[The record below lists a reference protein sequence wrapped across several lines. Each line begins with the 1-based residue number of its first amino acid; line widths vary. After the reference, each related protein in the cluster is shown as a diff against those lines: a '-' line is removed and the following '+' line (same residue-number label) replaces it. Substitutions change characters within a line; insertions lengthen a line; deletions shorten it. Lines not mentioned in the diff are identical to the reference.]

1 MTTVPSPTPI
11 FDNLEY
17 LKVTEI
23 TSDDIKYAVE
33 FLGAYTGSGATF
45 NAYRREVERL
55 LHWCHLIAQKSVKE
69 LRRPDFELFLKFCQN
84 PPKSWIGLKNVTRF
98 IDKEG
103 LRIPN
108 PEWRLFV
115 VNISKKSRYDGNTPS
130 VDDYLLS
137 QSALQAIFA
146 ITSSFYN
153 YLIQENYAEVN
164 PVSQIRQKSQYLR
177 KTQGTKVIRKL
188 SELQWNYVINAAETM
203 DERTLFIM
211 NALYSL
217 YLRISE
223 LSSSPRW
230 EPQMQ
235 HFFKDGDG
243 NWWFKTVGK
252 GNKERDIAVSDA
264 MLTALKR
271 YRMSMNLSPL
281 PSPGETILLISK
293 NKGKGA
299 ITGTRHIR
307 KLVQAC
313 FDKAA
318 SRLIEHNF
326 IEESDQ
332 LRSATVHWL
341 RHTGISEDVKIRPRE
356 HVRDD
361 AGHGSGAITDRYID
375 VELRE
380 RHASAKN
387 KLIKVD

>member
-1 MTTVPSPTPI
+1 MTTSTSTPTPI

-17 LKVTEI
+17 LKLTEI
-23 TSDDIKYAVE
+23 TSNDIKYAVE
-33 FLGAYTGSGATF
+33 FLGAYAGSAATF
-45 NAYRREVERL
+45 NAYRREIERL
-55 LHWCHLIAQKSVKE
+55 LHWTQLIAHKSVRE
-69 LRRPDFELFLKFCQN
+69 LTRSDFEEFLKFCQN
-84 PPKSWIGLKNVTRF
+84 PPKNWIGLKNVTRF

-103 LRIPN
+103 LRLPN

-115 VNISKKSRYDGNTPS
+115 VNLSKKLRYDGNTPS

-137 QSALQAIFA
+137 QSALQAIFS
-146 ITSSFYN
+146 IISSFYN
-153 YLIQENYAEVN
+153 YLIQENYAEIN
-164 PVSQIRQKSQYLR
+164 PVSQIRQKSQFLR
-177 KTQGTKVIRKL
+177 KTQGKKIIRKL
-188 SELQWNYVINAAETM
+188 SELQWNYVISTAESM

-211 NALYSL
+211 NALYSM

-223 LSSSPRW
+223 LSSSTRW

-235 HFFKDGDG
+235 HFYKDGDG

-271 YRMSMNLSPL
+271 YRTSMNLSPL
-281 PSPGETILLISK
+281 PSPGETTLLISK

-299 ITGTRHIR
+299 VTGTRHIR

-313 FDKAA
+313 FDKTAE
-318 SRLIEHNF
+318 RLVKDNF
-326 IEESDQ
+326 LEDADQ
-332 LRSATVHWL
+332 IRSATVHWL

-361 AGHGSGAITDRYID
+361 AGHGSGAITDRYIN

-387 KLIKVD
+387 KLIKA